1 MLKSVLGLVRSNPV
15 IRELWQVGKF
25 ILGKFFETLKTN
37 PKLPIEA
44 LFWTNLRDCESIQ
57 NGSYADRSYNKSALW
72 TEDLDDELRQ
82 LATEAETFQ
91 ERNPEDFD
99 LVDYVAEQF
108 TDDSKT
114 TTQIKRRLIKLG
126 LLQKSNAKKS
136 HSVAFD
142 SLVGLVTLFF
152 R

>member
-1 MLKSVLGLVRSNPV
+1 M

-25 ILGKFFETLKTN
+25 VLGKFFETLKTN